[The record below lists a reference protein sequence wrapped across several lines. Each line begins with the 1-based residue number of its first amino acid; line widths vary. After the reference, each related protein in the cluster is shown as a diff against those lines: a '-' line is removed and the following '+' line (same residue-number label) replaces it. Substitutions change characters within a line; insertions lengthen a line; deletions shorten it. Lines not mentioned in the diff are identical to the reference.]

1 MKILEKNLT
10 IIESQRAEQKWMN
23 IYKENGWNL
32 LNKMKGG
39 GIGAVKSSLKYTKEI
54 IMEEAK
60 KYKNMEEMYKKNRS
74 CYNNMMKL
82 NIKHICF
89 PNSKF
94 IKNMAKPYDYT
105 EEFISNITKKYKKKS
120 DLRKY
125 EYRVYHW
132 LYKHNRLYEFYEKNN
147 KNN

>member
-1 MKILEKNLT
+1 MKNWFLKNTPYPLNFYEKN
-10 IIESQRAEQKWMN
+10 M
-23 IYKENGWNL
+23 G
-32 LNKMKGG
+32 
-39 GIGAVKSSLKYTKEI
+39 
-54 IMEEAK
+54 
-60 KYKNMEEMYKKNRS
+60 
-74 CYNNMMKL
+74 
-82 NIKHICF
+82 
-89 PNSKF
+89 
-94 IKNMAKPYDYT
+94 KPYDYT